1 MEMRK
6 LFAGAAALATLL
18 GGLAFGATTA
28 NAADPTDVAVS
39 AADLAVKQDITI
51 KGDVEGH
58 TFTAVQLGWFSSA
71 TKNAAGD
78 ELTGVTVETANYED
92 FNNFQKPDEN
102 KFAELLS
109 DNLPQGWE
117 TTETGKYYVGNPA
130 GYITTLTNDQEN
142 PLWAGQLRDFVTA
155 LAKSND
161 FQDGIKADGGI
172 TTAGTYTAAEDGQS
186 GVISGLQPGLYL
198 VIDSTSTDPATV
210 SIPMLVATKVKGLSI
225 KGQTQGEVNLKNQTP
240 TFTKGVSLTADGTP
254 VDHVAASFGDTVY
267 YTLTTEVPVTT
278 GYDDFVFTVKDTLP
292 TGIVYKADSAKVSVD
307 GAEAVAPVLT
317 QDGQALTF
325 DLSEQIK
332 DQTKAGK
339 KIVVTYAAEL
349 TSDAKVYTDSIQNK
363 NAATLTYS
371 KTPSSVAGEA
381 QTGTLDASAYVFTG
395 KFSITKKDKADNPLT
410 GAEFQVFKGGW
421 SDDAAATDPETTPL
435 KFVKVKDGV
444 YKLAD
449 SDDTGTVDTIPAGT
463 AELQGLEGYF
473 TVKETKTPSPEYS
486 DGLKPTF
493 VVGLHSDWNTPK
505 DAVAQATYKMNSG
518 DPFDLVDLHVD
529 IFTVHNVKNITELP
543 LTGAAGTVLFVVVAA
558 LLAGSAV
565 TVYAKSRS
573 TKRALTA

>member
-28 NAADPTDVAVS
+28 NAADSTDVAVS
-39 AADLAVKQDITI
+39 ATDLAAKQDITI

-78 ELTGVTVETANYED
+78 ALTGVTVETSDYED
-92 FNNFQKPDEN
+92 FNNWQHPDEN
-102 KFAELLS
+102 KFEELLS
-109 DNLPQGWE
+109 ENLPQGWD
-117 TTETGKYYVGNPA
+117 TTDTGKYYVGNPA
-130 GYITTLTNDQEN
+130 GYITTLSNDQEN
-142 PLWAGQLRDFVTA
+142 TLWAGQLRDFVTA
-155 LAKSND
+155 LAKSDD
-161 FQDGIKADGGI
+161 FQNGIKTDGGI
-172 TTAGTYTAAEDGQS
+172 PTAGTYTAAEDGQS

-210 SIPMLVATKVKGLSI
+210 SIPMLVATKVNGLSI

-254 VDHVAASFGDTVY
+254 ADHVAASFGDTVY

-292 TGIVYKADSAKVSVD
+292 AGIVYKADSAKVSVD
-307 GAEAVAPVLT
+307 GAEAVAPALT

-325 DLSEQIK
+325 DLSGQIK

>member
-1 MEMRK
+1 M
-6 LFAGAAALATLL
+6 
-18 GGLAFGATTA
+18 
-28 NAADPTDVAVS
+28 
-39 AADLAVKQDITI
+39 
-51 KGDVEGH
+51 
-58 TFTAVQLGWFSSA
+58 
-71 TKNAAGD
+71 
-78 ELTGVTVETANYED
+78 
-92 FNNFQKPDEN
+92 
-102 KFAELLS
+102 
-109 DNLPQGWE
+109 
-117 TTETGKYYVGNPA
+117 
-130 GYITTLTNDQEN
+130 
-142 PLWAGQLRDFVTA
+142 
-155 LAKSND
+155 
-161 FQDGIKADGGI
+161 
-172 TTAGTYTAAEDGQS
+172 
-186 GVISGLQPGLYL
+186 
-198 VIDSTSTDPATV
+198 
-210 SIPMLVATKVKGLSI
+210 
-225 KGQTQGEVNLKNQTP
+225 
-240 TFTKGVSLTADGTP
+240 
-254 VDHVAASFGDTVY
+254 
-267 YTLTTEVPVTT
+267 
-278 GYDDFVFTVKDTLP
+278 
-292 TGIVYKADSAKVSVD
+292 
-307 GAEAVAPVLT
+307 T

-325 DLSEQIK
+325 DLSGQIK

>member
-1 MEMRK
+1 MRK

-28 NAADPTDVAVS
+28 NAADSTDVAVS
-39 AADLAVKQDITI
+39 ATDLAAKQDITI

-78 ELTGVTVETANYED
+78 ALTGVTVETSDYED
-92 FNNFQKPDEN
+92 FNNWQHPDEN
-102 KFAELLS
+102 KFEELLS
-109 DNLPQGWE
+109 ENLPQGWD
-117 TTETGKYYVGNPA
+117 TTDTGKYYVGNPA
-130 GYITTLTNDQEN
+130 GYITTLSNDQEN
-142 PLWAGQLRDFVTA
+142 TLWAGQLRDFVTA
-155 LAKSND
+155 LAKSDD
-161 FQDGIKADGGI
+161 FQNGIKTDGGI
-172 TTAGTYTAAEDGQS
+172 PTAGTYTAAEDGQS

-210 SIPMLVATKVKGLSI
+210 SIPMLVATKVNGLSI

-254 VDHVAASFGDTVY
+254 ADHVAASFGDTVY

-292 TGIVYKADSAKVSVD
+292 AGIVYKADSAKVSVD
-307 GAEAVAPVLT
+307 GAEAVAPALT

-325 DLSEQIK
+325 DLSGQIK